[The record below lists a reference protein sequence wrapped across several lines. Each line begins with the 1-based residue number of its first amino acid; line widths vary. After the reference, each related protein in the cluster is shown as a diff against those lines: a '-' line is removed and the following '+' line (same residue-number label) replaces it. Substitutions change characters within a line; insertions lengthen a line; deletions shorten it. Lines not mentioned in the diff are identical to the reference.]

1 MELSDLGNSAVVRR
15 AIGRGKLQT
24 VQKGCV
30 NSVQPSAGTCT
41 YAHMVSQPLKYV
53 FA

>member
-24 VQKGCV
+24 VRKGCV
-30 NSVQPSAGTCT
+30 DSIQPSQVPVHTHT
-41 YAHMVSQPLKYV
+41 WFPNL
-53 FA
+53 